1 VNYLILDKSSIE
13 YIFSLIEKDEKKYEN
28 LLSNLK
34 QQFSILILS
43 STLSSNENLKNLLT
57 SNDEFL
63 KDFAKQIQII
73 QSPAINFDEF
83 LNNDSID
90 NILIEKQAKL
100 LKARILTFQNEKY
113 SDPLMCL
120 NPLELQQKSE
130 EFTVPF
136 LDLKEIN
143 LKDASEIQEAM
154 MRAFS
159 SGWYILGNEV
169 NEFEKEFAI
178 YCGVSHCIGVA
189 NGLDALILI
198 LRAYKELGFIK
209 DGDEIL
215 VPANTYIAT
224 ILSISHNNL
233 VPVLIEPDINTYNI
247 DPKRIEEK
255 INTRTK
261 AIMPV
266 HLYGRVAQ
274 MDEINEIAKKY
285 NLKVIE
291 DSAQS
296 QGAIFR
302 GKRAGNL
309 GDASGFSFYP
319 GKNLGA
325 IGDAGAVTTNDS
337 LLAETISVLRNYG
350 SQKKYVNRFKG
361 YNSRLDELQAAILRV
376 KLKYLDK
383 DNQRRREIAEFYLKN
398 IINPNIILPSN
409 TNPEEN
415 VWHLFV
421 VRTKERERLIEYLQ
435 KNKIGSLIHYP
446 FPPHKQEAYSEWN
459 ADEYPI
465 TETIHREVLSL
476 PISPVMTNQEA
487 KKVVDIIN
495 SFNVFT

>member
-1 VNYLILDKSSIE
+1 MNYIILDRSSIG
-13 YIFSLIEKDEKKYEN
+13 YIVSLLDKDKLELEI
-28 LLSNLK
+28 LLTNLK
-34 QQFSILILS
+34 KQFSILILS
-43 STLSSNENLKNLLT
+43 STLSANENLN
-57 SNDEFL
+57 NFL
-63 KDFAKQIQII
+63 KSDDALIKDFSKQIRII
-73 QSPAINFDEF
+73 QTPAMSFDEL
-83 LNNDSID
+83 LNNENID
-90 NILIEKQAKL
+90 NLLIEKQAKL
-100 LKARILTFQNEKY
+100 LNASILTLESEKY
-113 SDPLMCL
+113 SDTSLCHSPDKLQEI
-120 NPLELQQKSE
+120 NDELS
-130 EFTVPF
+130 VPF
-136 LDLKEIN
+136 LDLKGIN

-169 NEFEKEFAI
+169 KEFEKEFANF
-178 YCGVSHCIGVA
+178 CGVSHCIGVA

-233 VPVLIEPDINTYNI
+233 VPVLVEPDINTYNI

-255 INTRTK
+255 INRRTK

-266 HLYGRVAQ
+266 HLYGRIAQ
-274 MDEINEIAKKY
+274 MDEINEIARKY

-296 QGAIFR
+296 QGAVFR

-325 IGDAGAVTTNDS
+325 LGDAGAVTTNDS

-398 IINPNIILPSN
+398 INNPKIIPPSE

-421 VRTKERERLIEYLQ
+421 VRTNERDSLIEYLQ
-435 KNKIGSLIHYP
+435 KNHIGSLIHYP
-446 FPPHKQEAYSEWN
+446 IPPHKQEAYSEWN
-459 ADEYPI
+459 NYEYPI
-465 TETIHREVLSL
+465 TETIHREILSL
-476 PISPVMTNQEA
+476 PISPVMTDNEA

-495 SFNVFT
+495 TF